1 MLLVDTV
8 RKAGLDTFFTW
19 LAQRGHD
26 CPHSAGMVIT
36 EAIHPQVLKVL
47 AWTCNLQTFS
57 HPHSLTQI
65 AVRHVHASPP
75 ARHGT
80 ARHGDEPIVYWPVK
94 VFSRRPVRID
104 SA

>member
-1 MLLVDTV
+1 MDARAGGVLLVDTV
-8 RKAGLDTFFTW
+8 RKAGLDTVLH
-19 LAQRGHD
+19 LARSAGHD

-80 ARHGDEPIVYWPVK
+80 ATNRSSTG
-94 VFSRRPVRID
+94 R
-104 SA
+104 

>member
-1 MLLVDTV
+1 MDARAGGVLLVDTV

-80 ARHGDEPIVYWPVK
+80 ATNRSSTG
-94 VFSRRPVRID
+94 R
-104 SA
+104 